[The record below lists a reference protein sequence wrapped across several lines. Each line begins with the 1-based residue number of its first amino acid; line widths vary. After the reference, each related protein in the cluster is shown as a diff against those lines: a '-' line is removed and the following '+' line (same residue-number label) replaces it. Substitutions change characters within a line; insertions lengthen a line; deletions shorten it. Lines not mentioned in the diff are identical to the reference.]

1 MSRVVQRNQEL
12 LGHAVELLHREWGTS
27 RAVGGSPGQLTCCSM
42 VAVELP
48 ELRDHPA
55 EAASAMA
62 VHDVLRDAQ
71 GIELPVGFWEGRLW
85 VRLSAQMY
93 NRLEDYVQL
102 ARAVRALSNRP

>member
-1 MSRVVQRNQEL
+1 MQRNQEL